1 MSIMSNFPASG
12 AAGGGMS
19 LVHTLEMV
27 RYLKMVDRLLN

>member
-1 MSIMSNFPASG
+1 MSIMNNFPASG
-12 AAGGGMS
+12 AAGGMS